1 MRLSTLIRALLIALL
16 SFWIQFSS
24 AAVKPQGLLLRGF
37 ESEASQNRRGME
49 AVRNGVL
56 TTVRVDAAEQ
66 ISATRSTDDIKPLI
80 SWYRARDQKYL
91 AYSVFSYATSPY
103 LEDTGNPDLY
113 IMDVEG
119 NRSSDLNV
127 NHPDVLAATI
137 ASAKAY
143 VDAGVDGIEYDVDGW
158 AASMGSF
165 DSTTIAEFN
174 KWLVETKGYSQL
186 KLDGIFETSFDQAT
200 FDYRGYL
207 VSKGVSKDNYYAG
220 GTNQSAHFRLWR
232 AFNNYQEQVTTEA
245 LITSV
250 NSYASEELG
259 REIEF
264 YFNRY
269 GFYHTP
275 ARRWNSID
283 LDSGSLGETWF
294 NGLRW
299 NYENGHTLEP
309 VYRAGLKTFDK
320 RYESWNQPTN
330 TSNVVQAVYLAS
342 TIANNGVADWRDD
355 YPDTAFVARFAYRF
369 QAQLDHTPLA
379 ETAVFYP
386 QATIEHNRP
395 VQIGDDPLIG
405 GQHYWYLGLGYLM
418 ADLNLNYDVLYAPD
432 DLARADDFSAP
443 SPSDYA
449 VVFAAETHQ
458 ATDQQFEALESYV
471 SSGGRLVVMG
481 SNVLRYDELGSDQAD
496 VRGMG
501 SKSYSEIFE
510 SVGSH
515 VVGSGQVEVVSL
527 EAWASNSYSYR
538 VDTPSIDIAKIR
550 AGINSALPVS
560 MSKIE
565 MTSADRLRA
574 ITYAD
579 DSDGSVI
586 VHLINHAFSGNGSAL
601 NSQTDVTL
609 SVPLPP
615 AVPEGFSAS
624 FVDSATGSV
633 ESLTMD
639 TSVAGVVTLSLPTVT
654 TWAIVRIG
662 SELAAPEM
670 PNIPPMAELVPLFDY
685 EVFSSDST
693 RELYF
698 QAADDI
704 ELASVTLWLQKLDQA
719 SGDWGNWFSASTQS
733 IGGTNRVNLNSNNRS
748 ITVDLGSVG
757 EAEYRAQ
764 LLAKDA
770 QGEESA
776 LLGEGGYETTVG
788 YDTLPPDFSDISVE
802 VVSGPA
808 DDSVI
813 AAPQDV
819 ELSIF
824 GLKDVLSGV
833 FQINT
838 KFGNTSADSA
848 PEIGEA
854 YTGGYSRTFSGP
866 EVGSYGQ
873 HIISARAQ
881 DRAGNFSEWQQ
892 LYSYIYGLPPTIDSA
907 NGTVNTSAGET
918 TVDVGELVVNE
929 GDTVQFSIDVSST
942 LDDLSITWFKD
953 GAELAGFS
961 ERRLELG
968 AVDALDAG
976 TYYAVIENAAGTVES
991 ESFVL
996 TVNAILAITEFSR
1009 DPTDGQVDAGSGF
1022 TLSVVAQGTG
1032 TIQYQW
1038 EAQILRTDWAVIPG
1052 ATESTYVVDTASRAE
1067 HQGNYRVTVTDDKG
1081 SLLSDRTLRIEVSQ
1095 SGSGSGGVSD
1105 GDNDGVND
1113 NDDNC
1118 PSLMNAG
1125 QVDTDQDGVGDL
1137 CDDDID
1143 GDGFSNTDEELAGTD
1158 SKDSGSRPSGA
1169 FNDSDG
1175 DSLEDAADNCP
1186 NVANPDQRDLNGDG
1200 EGDVC
1205 DDDID
1210 GDGAFNDEEVAAGT
1224 DPLDASSCGAVCF
1237 SFDVDQS
1244 LKAQPLTDGLLV
1256 IRHLFG
1262 FSGDSLTSGAVASD
1276 ASRDSSEAIASYL
1289 TDADAQLD
1297 IDGDSESKPL
1307 TDGLLLIRYL
1317 FGFSGDS
1324 LVSGAIGSDAT
1335 RSTAEAVEAYIKE
1348 RAPAD

>member
-1 MRLSTLIRALLIALL
+1 MRLITLITAMLIALL
-16 SFWIQFSS
+16 IVWSQFSFG
-24 AAVKPQGLLLRGF
+24 VGKPEGLLLRGF

-66 ISATRSTDDIKPLI
+66 ISATRSTEDIKPLI

-103 LEDTGNPDLY
+103 LENTEDSDLY
-113 IMDVEG
+113 IMDVDG
-119 NRSSDLNV
+119 SRSSDLNV
-127 NHPDVLAATI
+127 NHPDVLAATV

-165 DSTTIAEFN
+165 DATTLADFN
-174 KWLVETKGYSQL
+174 TWLVDTKGYSQS
-186 KLDGIFETSFDQAT
+186 KLDGIFETAFDQST
-200 FDYRGYL
+200 FDYRSYL
-207 VSKGVSKDNYYAG
+207 VSKGVSKDDYYAG

-232 AFNNYQEQVTTEA
+232 AFNNYQERVTTEA

-250 NSYASEELG
+250 NSYALEVLG

-294 NGLRW
+294 DGLTW

-330 TSNVVQAVYLAS
+330 PSDVVQAVYLAS

-395 VQIGDDPLIG
+395 VQVGDDPLIG

-418 ADLNLNYDVLYAPD
+418 ADFNLNYDVLYAPD
-432 DLARADDFSAP
+432 DLARSDDFSAP
-443 SPSDYA
+443 SSSDYA

-481 SNVLRYDELGSDQAD
+481 SNVLRYDELGNDQAS

-515 VVGSGQVEVVSL
+515 AVGSGQVEIISL

-538 VDTPSIDIAKIR
+538 VDTPSIDIAEIR
-550 AGINSALPVS
+550 AGVDSALPTS

-574 ITYAD
+574 ITYGD

-601 NSQTDVTL
+601 DPQIGVTL

-615 AVPEGFSAS
+615 GVPEGFSAS
-624 FVDSATGSV
+624 FVDSATGTV

-670 PNIPPMAELVPLFDY
+670 PNIPPMAELVPLFAY
-685 EVFSSDST
+685 ETFSDESS

-698 QAADDI
+698 QAADDS
-704 ELASVTLWLQKLDQA
+704 ELASVTLWLQKLDQG
-719 SGDWGNWFSASTQS
+719 SGAWGNWSSAATQN
-733 IGGTNRVNLNSNNRS
+733 IGGTNRVDSDSSDRS
-748 ITVDLGSVG
+748 ITVDLGSLG
-757 EAEYRAQ
+757 EGKYRAQ

-788 YDTLPPDFSDISVE
+788 YDTLPPDFSGISVE

-808 DDSVI
+808 DNSVI

-819 ELSIF
+819 ELSIS
-824 GLKDVLSGV
+824 GLKDALSGV

-838 KFGNTSADSA
+838 KFGNASADSA
-848 PEIGEA
+848 PEIGET
-854 YTGGYSRTFSGP
+854 YTDGYLRTFSGP

-873 HIISARAQ
+873 HVISARAQ

-892 LYSYIYGLPPTIDSA
+892 LYAYTYGLPPTIDSA
-907 NGTVNTSAGET
+907 NTTVNTSAGET
-918 TVDVGELVVNE
+918 TIDAGALAVNE
-929 GDTVQFSIDVSST
+929 GDTVQFTVNVSST

-953 GAELAGFS
+953 GSVLAGFS

-968 AVDALDAG
+968 AVDVLDAA
-976 TYYAVIENAAGTVES
+976 TYYAVVENAAGTVQS

-996 TVNAILAITEFSR
+996 TVNAILAISEFSR
-1009 DPTDGQVDAGSGF
+1009 DPADGQVDAGSGF

-1038 EAQILRTDWAVIPG
+1038 EAQILQADWAVITG
-1052 ATESTYVVDTASRAE
+1052 ATESTYVVVNASRAE
-1067 HQGNYRVTVTDDKG
+1067 HQGNYRVTVTDDND
-1081 SLLSDRTLRIEVSQ
+1081 SLLSDRTLRIEVNQ
-1095 SGSGSGGVSD
+1095 SGSGTGGGSD
-1105 GDNDGVND
+1105 ADNDGVND
-1113 NDDNC
+1113 ADDNC
-1118 PSLMNAG
+1118 PNLMNAG
-1125 QVDTDQDGVGDL
+1125 QVDTDQDGAGDL

-1158 SKDSGSRPSGA
+1158 SRDSNSRPSGA

-1175 DSLEDAADNCP
+1175 DGIENTADNCP
-1186 NVANPDQRDLNGDG
+1186 NVANPEQSDLNGDG

-1210 GDGAFNDEEVAAGT
+1210 GDGAFNDEEAAAGT
-1224 DPLDASSCGAVCF
+1224 DPLDASSCFECF
-1237 SFDVDQS
+1237 NWDVDGDGEA
-1244 LKAQPLTDGLLV
+1244 KALTDGLIV

-1262 FSGDSLTSGAVASD
+1262 FSGDSLSAGAIGTAAARKNPSVL
-1276 ASRDSSEAIASYL
+1276 ASYL
-1289 TDADAQLD
+1289 EGARSQLD
-1297 IDGDSESKPL
+1297 IDGDGKSEPL
-1307 TDGLLLIRYL
+1307 TDGLMLIRYL
-1317 FGFSGDS
+1317 FGFSGES
-1324 LVSGAIGSDAT
+1324 LISGAIGSGAS
-1335 RSTAEAVEAYIKE
+1335 RQTAQEVEDYIKALLP
-1348 RAPAD
+1348 RS

>member
-1 MRLSTLIRALLIALL
+1 MRLIKLITEMLIALL
-16 SFWIQFSS
+16 MFWSQFSFG
-24 AAVKPQGLLLRGF
+24 AVKPEGLLLRGF
-37 ESEASQNRRGME
+37 ESEASENRRGME

-103 LEDTGNPDLY
+103 LGNTENSDLY

-119 NRSSDLNV
+119 IRSSDLNV

-143 VDAGVDGIEYDVDGW
+143 ADAGVDGIEYDVDGW
-158 AASMGSF
+158 AAGMGSF
-165 DSTTIAEFN
+165 DSTSLAEFN
-174 KWLVETKGYSQL
+174 TWLVVKKGYSQAE
-186 KLDGIFETSFDQAT
+186 LDGIFDTTFDQAT
-200 FDYRGYL
+200 FDYRSYL

-220 GTNQSAHFRLWR
+220 DTNQSAHFRLWR

-250 NSYASEELG
+250 NSYASETLG

-294 NGLRW
+294 DGLKW
-299 NYENGHTLEP
+299 NYENGQTLEP
-309 VYRAGLKTFDK
+309 IYRAGLKTFDK

-330 TSNVVQAVYLAS
+330 TSDVVQAVYLAS

-432 DLARADDFSAP
+432 DLARTDDFAAP

-471 SSGGRLVVMG
+471 SSGGRLVVLG
-481 SNVLRYDELGSDQAD
+481 SNVLRYDELGNDRAS

-501 SKSYSEIFE
+501 SKSYSEIFD

-515 VVGSGQVEVVSL
+515 TVGSGQVELISL

-550 AGINSALPVS
+550 AGVDSALPTS
-560 MSKIE
+560 IRKAD
-565 MTSADRLRA
+565 MTGADRLRA
-574 ITYAD
+574 ITYTD

-586 VHLINHAFSGNGSAL
+586 VHLVNHAFSDNGSEL
-601 NSQTDVTL
+601 DTQTDVSLT
-609 SVPLPP
+609 VPLPP
-615 AVPEGFSAS
+615 GIPDGFSAS
-624 FVDSATGSV
+624 FVDSATGRV

-639 TSVAGVVTLSLPTVT
+639 TSVTGVVTLPLPTVT

-685 EVFSSDST
+685 ETFSSDSA

-698 QAADDI
+698 QAADDT
-704 ELASVTLWLQKLDQA
+704 ELASVTLWLQKLNQGS
-719 SGDWGNWFSASTQS
+719 SGWGNWSSAGTKI
-733 IGGTNRVNLNSNNRS
+733 IGGTNRVDSDSSDRL
-748 ITVDLGSVG
+748 IAVDLGSLG
-757 EAEYRAQ
+757 EGKYRAQ

-770 QGEESA
+770 QGVESA
-776 LLGEGGYETTVG
+776 LLGEGGFETTVG
-788 YDTLPPDFSDISVE
+788 YDTLPPDFSGISVE

-808 DDSVI
+808 DNSVI
-813 AAPQDV
+813 DAPQDV
-819 ELSIF
+819 RLSIS

-838 KFGNTSADSA
+838 KFGNASADSA
-848 PEIGEA
+848 PEIGET
-854 YTGGYSRTFSGP
+854 YTDGYLRTFSGP
-866 EVGSYGQ
+866 AVGSYGQ
-873 HIISARAQ
+873 HVISARAQ

-892 LYSYIYGLPPTIDSA
+892 VYAYIYGLPPTIDSTK
-907 NGTVNTSAGET
+907 GTVNTSTGESTFDAGE
-918 TVDVGELVVNE
+918 LAVNE
-929 GDTVQFSIDVSST
+929 GDTVQFTVNVAST

-953 GAELAGFS
+953 DAVLAGFS
-961 ERRLELG
+961 ERRLEIG
-968 AVDALDAG
+968 AVDTLDAA
-976 TYYAVIENAAGTVES
+976 TYYAVVENAAGTVQS

-996 TVNAILAITEFSR
+996 TVNAVLAISEFSR
-1009 DPTDGQVDAGSGF
+1009 DPADGQVDAGSGF

-1032 TIQYQW
+1032 TVQYQW
-1038 EAQILRTDWAVIPG
+1038 EAQILRTDWAVITD
-1052 ATESTYVVDTASRAE
+1052 ATESDYVVVNASRAE
-1067 HQGNYRVTVTDDKG
+1067 HQGNYRVTVTDENG
-1081 SLLSDRTLRIEVSQ
+1081 SLLSDRTLRIEVGQ
-1095 SGSGSGGVSD
+1095 SGSGTGGGSD
-1105 GDNDGVND
+1105 ADNDGVND

-1118 PSLMNAG
+1118 PNLINAG
-1125 QVDTDQDGVGDL
+1125 QVDTDQDGAGDL

-1158 SKDSGSRPSGA
+1158 SRDPDSRPSGA
-1169 FNDSDG
+1169 INDSDG
-1175 DSLEDAADNCP
+1175 DSIENAADNCP
-1186 NVANPDQRDLNGDG
+1186 NVPNPEQSDLNGDG
-1200 EGDVC
+1200 DGDVC

-1210 GDGAFNDEEVAAGT
+1210 GDGALNDEEAAAGT
-1224 DPLDASSCGAVCF
+1224 DPLDASSCIPGCF

-1244 LKAQPLTDGLLV
+1244 LEAQPLTDGLLV

-1262 FSGDSLTSGAVASD
+1262 FSGDSLTSGAISEGASRGSSD
-1276 ASRDSSEAIASYL
+1276 AITSYL
-1289 TDADAQLD
+1289 TDADSQLD
-1297 IDGDSESKPL
+1297 IDGDGESKPL

-1324 LVSGAIGSDAT
+1324 LVSGAIGAAAT
-1335 RSTAEAVEAYIKE
+1335 RDTAEAVEAYIEE
-1348 RAPAD
+1348 RVPAD